1 MRPPRWRRGNRST
14 RRHSAHRASPTVSSP
29 IRRLRNSRRATRSS
43 PYSAAPMTA
52 HGFRSTFSDWCAETT
67 PFPAEVREMALA
79 HVVSDEVEAAY
90 GRGDLFEKRRALA
103 EAWANATTAHP
114 QEKVVAF

>member
-1 MRPPRWRRGNRST
+1 MRSIRQNEFVFPGIRVGRPLSNMSLLMSLRRIGYG
-14 RRHSAHRASPTVSSP
+14 A
-29 IRRLRNSRRATRSS
+29 L
-43 PYSAAPMTA
+43 TA

-103 EAWANATTAHP
+103 EAWANATIAHP
-114 QEKVVAF
+114 QEKVVAFARYN